1 MSAPAFDP
9 KAIESL
15 NELLGRVSEL
25 QKSGAMDSLL
35 QTLKAFSPSPADSA
49 PAVGD
54 EQKPEVGSTL
64 SDTVRELSSPEVVNS
79 LKELKEVYRSGKLK
93 DISEVMDVIPLV
105 LNTLT
110 EKMLE
115 RNITM
120 GASLLKIANEAADPE
135 MIDAVREIKNLQKT
149 GNLKILTESSYLV
162 GLMANVVT
170 DSMVQRLVSV
180 LSAFVEEVSTPQMQ
194 NILRS
199 TTKCMS
205 QTIQEFSTEPPAPSI
220 SNLLS
225 LMRDPE
231 VRMGMLFMATMSKN
245 MYKSLMETYNN

>member
-1 MSAPAFDP
+1 MSAPNFDP
-9 KAIESL
+9 KAVEAL

-25 QKSGAMDSLL
+25 QKSGAMDALL
-35 QTLKAFSPSPADSA
+35 QTLKAVSPAA
-49 PAVGD
+49 E
-54 EQKPEVGSTL
+54 EQKPAESYSL
-64 SDTVRELSSPEVVNS
+64 ADTVRELSSPEVINS

-120 GASLLKIANEAADPE
+120 GASLLKIANEAADPD
-135 MIDAVREIKNLQKT
+135 MIEAVREVKNLQKS

-194 NILRS
+194 DILRS
-199 TTKCMS
+199 MTKCMTR
-205 QTIQEFSTEPPAPSI
+205 TIHEFVNEPPAPSM
-220 SNLLS
+220 SNLLG

-245 MYKSLMETYNN
+245 MYQSLMENYK